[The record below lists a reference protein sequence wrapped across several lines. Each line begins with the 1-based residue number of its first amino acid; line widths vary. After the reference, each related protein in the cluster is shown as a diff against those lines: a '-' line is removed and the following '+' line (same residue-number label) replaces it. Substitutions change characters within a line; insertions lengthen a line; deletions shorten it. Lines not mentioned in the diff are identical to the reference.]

1 MNFTT
6 KTVLVLSTLMSAT
19 AAMAQAKA
27 PEPDYT
33 LSYNVGVVSDYR
45 FRGIAQTNFKPALQ
59 GGIDFVHKS
68 GFYAGTFAS
77 NVNWVKDF
85 NGASKGSLEVDLY
98 GGYKGSI
105 TPDVGFDVGAIT
117 YQYPGNNS
125 GVANSVTYGGIPAGT
140 YANANTTEIYGAL
153 SYSVLNFKYSRS
165 TGNFLG
171 NLRSSGSQYFD
182 LNANFDLGNGFTL
195 TPHIGRQ
202 IIPNQGVG
210 GNVANYSDYSL
221 AIAKDFGNGLVAS
234 AAAVG
239 TNTKSGATDFYT
251 DGYGRRLGKS
261 TVVVGLKYSF

>member
-125 GVANSVTYGGIPAGT
+125 GVANLAIGIPAGK

-153 SYSVLNFKYSRS
+153 SYSVVNFRYNRS

-171 NLRSSGSQYFD
+171 NQNSSGSQYFD
-182 LNANFDLGNGFTL
+182 LNANFDLSNGFTL

-202 IIPNQGVG
+202 LIPNQA
-210 GNVANYSDYSL
+210 GNAANYSDYSL
-221 AIAKDFGNGLVAS
+221 AIAKDFGKGLVAS

-239 TNTKSGATDFYT
+239 TNTKSGAGDFYT